1 MIEQKPPNF
10 FDKNTILAILLS
22 FGIFLGWQQYIQ
34 KKYPEAYTQDVTT
47 TAGAKEDN
55 QGTSS
60 TQTAEK
66 PPSASAATAEI
77 KEATNVEAQK
87 VPFKTETMDFEVSQ
101 QGMAISNLQLH
112 AYKRRNGDPIIY
124 KLPVQQIFVDG
135 RTNFTLDKTSDFE
148 ITGTQ
153 QNPDSVTRVVYK
165 IDPEKYLLT
174 TKISVANTAKKTTV
188 VEALSKYEILPTPS
202 SFLLPPTDHQE
213 FFISSNGKIN
223 REKVVE
229 DAGLNNTAQ
238 SVTTAA
244 YNTQYFAQAFI
255 NLSALPPE
263 VTTIA
268 KDKEASLNLKF
279 VSAQP
284 VDTLEVEF
292 SSYFGPK
299 KEELLNA
306 VDPSLVDMI
315 DYGIFS
321 VIGRPMHT
329 AMLYIYTLVGN
340 WGVAIILITLILRT
354 LILPAG
360 VYSFRSMKKM
370 QKIQPKLQAIKE
382 KYKNDAQ
389 KANQETL
396 LLLKS
401 EKANPL
407 SGCIPAL
414 LQLPIFIAFF
424 SMMSCSFELYM
435 QPFYFWIY
443 DLSSKD
449 PYYVFPI
456 LAGAAMFFQ
465 MQMTP
470 VTTTDPAQ
478 AKIMKFMPLL
488 FTVFMLSTPSG
499 LALYMFVGSIFSIF
513 QQIMFMK
520 EKTT

>member
-1 MIEQKPPNF
+1 MTDQQPPNF

-22 FGIFLGWQQYIQ
+22 FAIFLGWQQYMQ
-34 KKYPEAYTQDVTT
+34 KQYPDAYNQETPVAADVQKPETQSAAT
-47 TAGAKEDN
+47 N
-55 QGTSS
+55 I
-60 TQTAEK
+60 AEK
-66 PPSASAATAEI
+66 PSVASASTETAQEQVLS
-77 KEATNVEAQK
+77 EAPKLPLT
-87 VPFKTETMDFEVSQ
+87 TETMDFEISQ
-101 QGMAISNLQLH
+101 QGMAISNLKLK
-112 AYKRRNGDPIIY
+112 AYKRRNGEPILY
-124 KLPVQQIFVDG
+124 TLPVQQLSIDG
-135 RTNFTLDKTSDFE
+135 KTNFNLQKISDTE
-148 ITGTQ
+148 IVGTQ
-153 QNPDSVTRVVYK
+153 QTAETTTKVIYTINPV
-165 IDPEKYLLT
+165 KYLLT
-174 TKISVANTAKKTTV
+174 TKISIQNSTPKLTT

-202 SFLLPPTDHQE
+202 SFLLPPTDFQE
-213 FFISSNGKIN
+213 FFVSSQGKIV
-223 REKVVE
+223 REKVTE
-229 DAGLNNTAQ
+229 DASLNSTIQ
-238 SVTTAA
+238 SAETAA
-244 YNTQYFAQAFI
+244 YNTQYFAQAFL
-255 NLSALPPE
+255 NKAQVPPQ
-263 VTTIA
+263 VTTVA
-268 KDKEASLNLKF
+268 KGKEATLSIKYA
-279 VSAQP
+279 SAQP
-284 VDTLEVEF
+284 AADFSVEF

-299 KEELLNA
+299 KEEILNT
-306 VDPSLVDMI
+306 VDANLVDMI
-315 DYGIFS
+315 DYGIFG

-329 AMLYIYTLVGN
+329 AMVYIHGLVGN
-340 WGVAIILITLILRT
+340 WGLAIILITLILRT

-396 LLLKS
+396 LLLKT

-424 SMMSCSFELYM
+424 SMMSSSFELYM

-470 VTTTDPAQ
+470 TTTTDPAQ
-478 AKIMKFMPLL
+478 AKIMKFMPVL

-513 QQIMFMK
+513 QQTLFMK

>member
-22 FGIFLGWQQYIQ
+22 FGIFLGWQQYMQ
-34 KKYPEAYTQDVTT
+34 KKYPDAYKQDVATTEESKTDIQGATT
-47 TAGAKEDN
+47 TLTNEK
-55 QGTSS
+55 SP
-60 TQTAEK
+60 TA
-66 PPSASAATAEI
+66 AAATAEI
-77 KEATNVEAQK
+77 KEATNMEAQK
-87 VPFKTETMDFEVSQ
+87 IPFQTETMDFDVSQ
-101 QGMAISNLQLH
+101 QGMAISNLKLH
-112 AYKRRNGDPIIY
+112 AYKRRNGDPINY
-124 KLPVQQIFVDG
+124 KLPVQQIFIDG
-135 RTNFTLDKTSDFE
+135 KTNFALEKISDLE
-148 ITGTQ
+148 ILGTQ
-153 QNPDSVTRVVYK
+153 QSPESVTRVVYK
-165 IDPEKYLLT
+165 IDPARYLLT
-174 TKISVANTAKKTTV
+174 TKVSVQNTAKKTTII
-188 VEALSKYEILPTPS
+188 EALSKYEILPTPS

-213 FFISSNGKIN
+213 FFVSSNGKN
-223 REKVVE
+223 KREKVVE
-229 DAGLNNTAQ
+229 NAGLNNIVQ

-255 NLSALPPE
+255 NTSALLPE
-263 VTTIA
+263 VTTTA
-268 KDKEASLNLKF
+268 KEKEAALNLKYA
-279 VSAQP
+279 SAQP
-284 VDTLEVEF
+284 VDALEVEF

-299 KEELLNA
+299 KEELLNT
-306 VDPSLVDMI
+306 VDPNLVNMI

-329 AMLYIYTLVGN
+329 AMLYIYKLVGN

-424 SMMSCSFELYM
+424 SMMSSSFELYM

-513 QQIMFMK
+513 QQTMFMK